1 LLILVIVSSAFSTGL
16 TFGHLAPLGALSLI
30 LRCPSN
36 WGNSIIEQA
45 IKVFDPNIDLRSL
58 KPKKMKGQCRFFKRG
73 EATTLLMD
81 LIRVADKL
89 LSTTEIVNESARR
102 KELSF
107 DDIDRRTF
115 TASIF

>member
-1 LLILVIVSSAFSTGL
+1 M
-16 TFGHLAPLGALSLI
+16 
-30 LRCPSN
+30 
-36 WGNSIIEQA
+36 
-45 IKVFDPNIDLRSL
+45 FDPNIDLRSL